1 MLLSWIRS
9 PYEGTDPF
17 LFSFPAALSGT
28 GRDLPCGTV
37 QAICKYFVKSEEFFK
52 NLLIFART
60 VAKIVLALRKK
71 EC

>member
-1 MLLSWIRS
+1 MRERILF
-9 PYEGTDPF
+9 YF
-17 LFSFPAALSGT
+17 LFASLFPAQAGIS
-28 GRDLPCGTV
+28 PHGTV